1 MSTEEANFTCARS
14 TSPPVCLGGRDRP
27 HPDFINLPR
36 PMAPPLEK
44 TKRKLTKHIRDDALK
59 EIVYSM
65 YRGEFVAKMKYVK
78 SEDGKEALT
87 AEFGAVSPDGQEGVA
102 APYNSEVLTGQVLA
116 SFLTGRSGNEICYH
130 YTTQLLHPNEE
141 FALGLGSEH
150 EEAFLLRLWHHV
162 LRQHASSLPSEA
174 VTLALNIVL
183 GTYVS
188 FGDGRLDAL
197 VDAAVIAADC
207 LLLREDVT
215 ENVIC
220 SVNYCRAGEF
230 LESKGLFA
238 AAAAIYE
245 VACRLVEEPR
255 RLATTNSYAGLAHKR
270 NHQYGLSETSY
281 IKALKYLAIYND
293 NALNFSDGNT
303 QTNIHNLLA
312 MYSNMCRGVQGP
324 CSNRDKQVEQAVLAI
339 LLMGGYQPCSHAMI
353 DYRKFLK
360 KEYRTAE
367 KAQKLFDRA
376 VLSGSSRDFRQ
387 ICLSAKEHRLKGAY
401 TVALG
406 PARTADQS
414 RQINMQS
421 ASNDLQSGYFTPLV
435 RMARCAYCNA
445 NYKKKSDSHVL
456 MRCPCKAVAYCGSK
470 CQLAHWPEH
479 KKHCV
484 HRKNKKKAP
493 KK

>member
-255 RLATTNSYAGLAHKR
+255 RLATTNMFAGLAHKR
-270 NHQYGLSETSY
+270 NRQYGLSETSN
-281 IKALKYLAIYND
+281 IKALKYLAIYNG
-293 NALNFSDGNT
+293 NALNFSDGDT
-303 QTNIHNLLA
+303 QNHVNNLLV
-312 MYSNMCRGVQGP
+312 MYSYMCCDGR
-324 CSNRDKQVEQAVLAI
+324 SNKDDQVNQAVKAI
-339 LLMGGYQPCSHAMI
+339 LKMGGFQPHSFDMI
-353 DYRKFLK
+353 NYRKFLK
-360 KEYRTAE
+360 KEYRTAK
-367 KAQKLFDRA
+367 KARELFERA
-376 VLSGSSRDFRQ
+376 VLSGNTRDFRH
-387 ICLSAKEHRLKGAY
+387 ICLSAKDGSPGRFVVVTSG
-401 TVALG
+401 VPG
-406 PARTADQS
+406 RTAEQS
-414 RQINMQS
+414 RQIDMQA
-421 ASNDLQSGYFTPLV
+421 ASNDLRNCNVPPWL

-445 NYKKKSDSHVL
+445 NHKDDDSCIL
-456 MRCPCKAVAYCGSK
+456 MRCPCKAVAYCNK
-470 CQLAHWPEH
+470 ECQLEHWPEH

-484 HRKNKKKAP
+484 HRKNKKSAR